1 MSLIPKIAVVIPIIS
16 LLSSA
21 CAGRQTRT
29 EEPQPMVIDGAV
41 NWQGDEELAPVLIR
55 QQIGNPEMEA
65 AERVMMRLG
74 ATEYEERLGVV
85 AEDST
90 APWLVRMNALKL
102 LAARGALAQLPSFGI
117 ALKASDERV
126 RVAAAAHMRE
136 FMSIRPAAAIEVLR
150 VALTDPSYRVQT
162 AALQVLGDRDVASL
176 RDFLPRAKNE
186 DVRKITLDLIRAAEE
201 RGAPLVATDT
211 LGTLE
216 RTSATGAKL
225 TFRPTVRWP
234 RWHAAVGDVFVAL
247 PGKKPVV
254 VARGVE
260 QVGNVVPAFFTTE
273 GTTLVYEIN
282 REIHARDLTTG
293 ADRKLADG
301 IAPRILPFTN
311 DVIFFAEIR
320 NKRSETPNSFGFK
333 YDVLRVPVAGG
344 TPAAVGQVGAS
355 ALNDLK
361 GNYSTVR
368 WSRIEEQE
376 GNFYLVGEMIDPF
389 QLPSPFGQ

>member
-1 MSLIPKIAVVIPIIS
+1 MSLIPKIAVAIPLIS

-21 CAGRQTRT
+21 CAGRQDV
-29 EEPQPMVIDGAV
+29 EEPQPMVVDGPV
-41 NWQGDEELAPVLIR
+41 SWQGDEDLAPVLVR
-55 QQIGNPEMEA
+55 PEMGNLEMEA

-74 ATEYEERLGVV
+74 VTEYEERLGVLV
-85 AEDST
+85 EDSA
-90 APWLVRMNALKL
+90 APWLVRLNGLKL
-102 LAARGALAQLPSFGI
+102 LAARGALSQMASFGV

-136 FMSIRPAAAIEVLR
+136 FMSIRPEAAIEILR
-150 VALTDPSYRVQT
+150 FALKDPSHRVQT
-162 AALQVLGDRDVASL
+162 AALQVLGDRDIASL
-176 RDFLPRAKNE
+176 REFLPHAKNP
-186 DVRKITLDLIRAAEE
+186 DVRKITLDLIQAAEE
-201 RGAPLVATDT
+201 RGAPMVAIDT

-216 RTSATGAKL
+216 RATATGAKL
-225 TFRPTVRWP
+225 TFRPTLRWP
-234 RWHAAVGDVFVAL
+234 HWHAALGDVFVAL
-247 PGKKPVV
+247 PGKKAVL

-260 QVGNVVPAFFTTE
+260 QVGNVVPAFFTAE

-311 DVIFFAEIR
+311 DVIFFAEVR
-320 NKRSETPNSFGFK
+320 NKRTETPNSFGFK

-344 TPAAVGQVGAS
+344 TPAVVGQVGAS

-376 GNFYLVGEMIDPF
+376 GNFYLVGEMINSF